1 MSEDQALTARPA
13 SASPSGSAN
22 PSRLRTFLMVQVIFL
37 LITPLTGGFHFK
49 AWSMLDTAL
58 MLGAIGMTALVPVM
72 DSEPQ
77 RRLVLRIA
85 IGLYVLAIFDMS
97 ANVVIS
103 GILGWGD

>member
-1 MSEDQALTARPA
+1 VSEDQALSARPT

-22 PSRLRTFLMVQVIFL
+22 SSRLRTFLTVQVMFL
-37 LITPLTGGFHFK
+37 LITPFTGGFHFK

-72 DSEPQ
+72 DTEPE
-77 RRLVLRIA
+77 RRLVMRVA

-97 ANVVIS
+97 ANVLVS
-103 GILGWGD
+103 GILGWNG